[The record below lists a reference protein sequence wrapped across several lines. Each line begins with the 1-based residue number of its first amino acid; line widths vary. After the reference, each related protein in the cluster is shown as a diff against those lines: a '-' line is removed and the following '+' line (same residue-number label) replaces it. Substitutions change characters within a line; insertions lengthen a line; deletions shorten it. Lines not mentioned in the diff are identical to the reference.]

1 MFSIGKFVRSLKTT
15 IEARW
20 MIAYTQATAFVM
32 GYAFFQAHRGV
43 SPVAIVGVAIGVLM
57 LGILLPIGLSA
68 WEAYTPTDP
77 TLAVIWPIGAVLI
90 VLGIVLGFYRD
101 NQ

>member
-1 MFSIGKFVRSLKTT
+1 MFGLKKFLKS
-15 IEARW
+15 RK
-20 MIAYTQATAFVM
+20 AF
-32 GYAFFQAHRGV
+32 

-68 WEAYTPTDP
+68 WEAYSPTDP

-90 VLGIVLGFYRD
+90 VLGVVLGFYRD
-101 NQ
+101 NS